1 MQFKYL
7 TIIDPTLKA
16 KTVSHHCYANG
27 HLISATAETNKQ
39 TNKMDGTGSY
49 PEPERQMEWRKE
61 KEKCTK
67 HMKAERDLLVIGKF
81 Q

>member
-1 MQFKYL
+1 
-7 TIIDPTLKA
+7 
-16 KTVSHHCYANG
+16 
-27 HLISATAETNKQ
+27 
-39 TNKMDGTGSY
+39 MDGTGSY

-81 Q
+81 QQGPMEWEEFGDLAKQ